1 MSTLDGQVALVTGAA
16 GGIGAA
22 IAARLA
28 TDGARV
34 VVADL
39 DPERAAQQART
50 IAAAGGAAEPL
61 TLDVADVGA
70 LRGAVD
76 GVVDRLGRL
85 DVLVNNAG
93 IAISKPL
100 VSYTPADYELQMAVN
115 LRGPFFLLQA
125 AARHMIGRGGGRI
138 VNVSSTAGF
147 VASSTPEALYD
158 VSKAGIRHLTVVAA
172 AELAVHG
179 VNVNGVAPGTIATPL
194 TAAVLDDAEKRTRA
208 AAMIPARRVGEPADI
223 AGAVRWLV
231 SPDAAYVHGHVI
243 AVDGGWLLH

>member
-1 MSTLDGQVALVTGAA
+1 VNTLDGQVALVTGAA

-22 IAARLA
+22 IATRLA
-28 TDGARV
+28 NDGAHV

-39 DPERAAQQART
+39 DAGRAQARAQEIRQT
-50 IAAAGGAAEPL
+50 GASAESL
-61 TLDVADVGA
+61 GLDVSDVDA
-70 LRGAVD
+70 VRAAVD
-76 GVVDRLGRL
+76 GIVTSRGALEI
-85 DVLVNNAG
+85 LVNNAG

-100 VSYTPADYELQMAVN
+100 VDYTPADYELQLGVN

-125 AARHMIGRGGGRI
+125 AARHMIARGSGRI
-138 VNVSSTAGF
+138 VNVASTAGF

-179 VNVNGVAPGTIATPL
+179 INVNGVAPGTIATPL
-194 TAAVLDDAEKRTRA
+194 TAAVLDDDAKRARA
-208 AAMIPARRVGEPADI
+208 AEMIPAGRVGEPADI

-231 SPDAAYVHGHVI
+231 SPDASYVHGHVV